1 MVSKRCRLLRS
12 SSQGETGLYT
22 HIQPLQPSVP
32 LWEPARQKRPQR
44 PKIKQLEKQ
53 PQSQPQESIFRLN
66 SPTEE
71 ESDYVFKEQPDEG
84 FRAFLKCCSLCK
96 KQLARDKDVHMY
108 GYLTA
113 YCSPECRD
121 TQMALDGFD
130 KKIAADREIRKMEVF
145 GKPNAPLH

>member
-1 MVSKRCRLLRS
+1 MASKRCRLLRS

-22 HIQPLQPSVP
+22 HIQPLQPSVR
-32 LWEPARQKRPQR
+32 LGEPEQQKRPQR
-44 PKIKQLEKQ
+44 PTIKQLEKQ
-53 PQSQPQESIFRLN
+53 PQSQHQPSIFRLN

-71 ESDYVFKEQPDEG
+71 KSDFVFKEQPDEG

-96 KQLARDKDVHMY
+96 KQLKQDGDVYMY

-113 YCSPECRD
+113 YCSPDCRD
-121 TQMALDGFD
+121 DQMALDGFD